1 MKNKKIKL
9 LTSLLTIAPIFT
21 FAVTVNNSTNS
32 LKNNVLN
39 TDNSS
44 SLLEK
49 NNVSNLKEE
58 DFVE

>member
-1 MKNKKIKL
+1 MKNKKIKFW
-9 LTSLLTIAPIFT
+9 TSLLTIAPIST

-39 TDNSS
+39 TNNSS

-49 NNVSNLKEE
+49 NNISN
-58 DFVE
+58 

>member
-49 NNVSNLKEE
+49 IMFLI
-58 DFVE
+58 